1 MNIKSFFKKLFRK
14 PAILFVTLWAKRTY
28 RQVVDAA
35 ERRHAMEG
43 KTIYCAC
50 NSFRPD
56 HLVTYNRPQFRVEKA
71 VYGMQA
77 RLLTINTLR
86 RGCYYYTTDQFGKNG
101 MTDHDKE
108 KRRRAFVKERL
119 RLAKLI

>member
-1 MNIKSFFKKLFRK
+1 MNLKAFFRKLFRK

-28 RQVVDAA
+28 RIGVDAA
-35 ERRHAMEG
+35 ERRHALEG

-50 NSFRPD
+50 DSFRPD
-56 HLVTYNRPQFRVEKA
+56 HLVTYNRQQFRSEKA
-71 VYGMQA
+71 VYGMRA
-77 RLLTINTLR
+77 RLLTMNTLR
-86 RGCYYYTTDQFGKNG
+86 RGCYYHTADRYEANG